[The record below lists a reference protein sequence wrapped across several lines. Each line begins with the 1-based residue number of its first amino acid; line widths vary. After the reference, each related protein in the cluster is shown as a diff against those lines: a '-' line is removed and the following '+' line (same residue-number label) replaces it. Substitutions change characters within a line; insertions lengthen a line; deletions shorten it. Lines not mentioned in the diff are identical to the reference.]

1 MLDKDTL
8 DIIIICHIA
17 KISLHCSATAK
28 TKTWP
33 WFTKNAYLVTV
44 MVYQFRSSI
53 QAIRSV

>member
-1 MLDKDTL
+1 MLDNDTL

-44 MVYQFRSSI
+44 MVTNFVV
-53 QAIRSV
+53 QAIGSV